1 MTRPVERLMTR
12 TSTTTGVKVVGGL
25 DVSAMGSAC
34 AREDWE
40 DARVAILGDVHGN
53 AHALREAMR
62 GIERAGITKVVFH
75 GDLLTYG
82 CTPRACIALLDELV
96 LRFDAVLLAGNHEP
110 FYFEGQQ
117 GAFGVFERKKP
128 FLVESIHWTLKRIED
143 VTLASRYRWHD
154 VCVFDDVLVS
164 HANPF
169 DRPNWRYLNTARDDA
184 EAAEALAKRGARIGV
199 FGHTHRARLS
209 GVREGDAELQPLS
222 RAVPLRDDA
231 RWVLNTGSIGQPR
244 GQGSSWVE
252 LDLRGRAEASHRP
265 AEVRVHTVP
274 YDVDAHVAALES
286 SGMSEETI
294 ARLVRFFIA

>member
-1 MTRPVERLMTR
+1 MRRGVAERGRRGKPRRRGVCLAGAAWGKLEAWRRDRTQGAADDATRAPHDPHVDDDRRE
-12 TSTTTGVKVVGGL
+12 GGRRL

-62 GIERAGITKVVFH
+62 AIERAGIAQVVFH

-82 CTPRACIALLDELV
+82 CTPRACIALLDQLV

-199 FGHTHRARLS
+199 FGAHAPRAPQRC
-209 GVREGDAELQPLS
+209 P
-222 RAVPLRDDA
+222 
-231 RWVLNTGSIGQPR
+231 
-244 GQGSSWVE
+244 
-252 LDLRGRAEASHRP
+252 
-265 AEVRVHTVP
+265 
-274 YDVDAHVAALES
+274 
-286 SGMSEETI
+286 
-294 ARLVRFFIA
+294 